1 MVVEEVIAALAPAGP
16 VPDGTLDKI
25 YRLGGQWSFS
35 PARAGKT
42 ERDGLWG
49 LGMRRLRRRQQIDT
63 NRTECRGV
71 DSVGKFG
78 RPGGDRTHDHSI
90 KSRMLYR

>member
-1 MVVEEVIAALAPAGP
+1 MVVEEVIAAFAPAGP
-16 VPDGTLDKI
+16 VPDGALDKI
-25 YRLGGQWSFS
+25 YRLSGQWSFS
-35 PARAGKT
+35 SAWAGKT
-42 ERDGLWG
+42 ARRMAG
-49 LGMRRLRRRQQIDT
+49 LGMRALRRRQQIDT
-63 NRTECRGV
+63 KYTERQGV